1 MSQPEIISR
10 AEVVAALG
18 LGATI
23 SDADSGLV
31 ELLKRIVENEARRY
45 CRHAITQS
53 ASPYIHFL
61 PASAPA
67 VAGGTLLERESSAT
81 LGFGATVDSR
91 ILQLPVPFVRSES
104 LEVRVD
110 LQSAAGQGVDAFGN
124 DTLLV
129 LGSDYYLDVDE
140 PGLSRSGQL
149 VRITGSWP
157 KRPRT
162 VRVSYFAGFTA
173 AELDGPYS
181 DIKGAVLDEVCARYQ
196 SAKSRQGSGGAGAI
210 QSESIGG
217 EYSVTY
223 DTRTFDAAPLQ
234 PETRDRLAPYV
245 SAVP

>member
-10 AEVVAALG
+10 AEIVAALG

-45 CRHAITQS
+45 CRHEITQL
-53 ASPYIHFL
+53 ATPYVHLL
-61 PASAPA
+61 PAALLA
-67 VAGGTLLERESSAT
+67 ETGGTLLERESGAA
-81 LGFGATVDSR
+81 LGLRDNGSSC
-91 ILQLPVPFVRSES
+91 ILQLPVPFVRSAS

-110 LQSAAGQGVDAFGN
+110 LNAAAGQAAGAFGN
-124 DTLLV
+124 DTLLTS
-129 LGSDYYLDVDE
+129 GSDYYLDVDE

-149 VRITGSWP
+149 VRISGGWP
-157 KRPRT
+157 TRPRT

-173 AELDGPYS
+173 DELDGPYS
-181 DIKGAVLDEVCARYQ
+181 DIKGAILDEVCARFQ
-196 SAKSRQGSGGAGAI
+196 SAKSRQGNGSAGSI

-223 DTRTFDAAPLQ
+223 DTRTFDAAPLK